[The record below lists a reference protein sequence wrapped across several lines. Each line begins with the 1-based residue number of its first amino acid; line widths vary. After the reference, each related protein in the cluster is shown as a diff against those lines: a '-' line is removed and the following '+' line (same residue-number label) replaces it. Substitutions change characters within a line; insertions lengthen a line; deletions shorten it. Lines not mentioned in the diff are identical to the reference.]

1 MVWVSVTGEVL
12 GVHPAEKISHSR
24 PRKRLRLLADF
35 GMFQYPG
42 EREGI
47 SMYASILKENNYLYS
62 LYIRNL

>member
-12 GVHPAEKISHSR
+12 GVHPAEKITSR
-24 PRKRLRLLADF
+24 LHLLADF

-47 SMYASILKENNYLYS
+47 SIYASIPKENNYLYS